1 LSPDAQMTVL
11 LTGGHGFTGVYVH
24 RALVHAG
31 YRVVCLVQNASG
43 QSDEVVGDLL
53 DTLSLASAME
63 RVKPDYVI
71 HLAGIA
77 FVGHSDPLDFYRVN
91 VIGTMKLLQAAY
103 DAGATQKKI
112 VLASS
117 SNVYGSHP
125 TQCVS
130 EDFPPSPVNH
140 YAMSKLAME
149 HMSRT
154 WLDRLPIVI
163 TRPFNY
169 TGPGQSEQF
178 LIPKIV
184 RHFVRKEPR
193 ISLGNLE
200 VEREFNDVRS
210 VAYAYVKLME
220 SALPGTVV
228 NLCSGVGHRLLDVVQ
243 LLQEMTGHSLKV
255 EVDPKLVRGN
265 ELRVLV
271 GNPQKLNELVPE
283 APLYSLHDTLKTMI
297 DAELSVSHS

>member
-1 LSPDAQMTVL
+1 MTVL
-11 LTGGHGFTGVYVH
+11 LTGGHGFTGVYV
-24 RALVHAG
+24 RQALIGAG
-31 YRVVCLVQNASG
+31 YRVITLAQNASG
-43 QSDEVVGDLL
+43 TEEEVVGDLL
-53 DTLSLASAME
+53 DIDSLTNAVTSV
-63 RVKPDYVI
+63 RPDYVI

-91 VIGTMKLLQAAY
+91 VLGTMNLLQALHNS
-103 DAGATQKKI
+103 GTKPRKI

-130 EDFPPSPVNH
+130 EDFPPAPVNH

-149 HMSRT
+149 HLSRT

-169 TGPGQSEQF
+169 TGPGQSEKF

-184 RHFVRKEPR
+184 GHFVRKKTK

-210 VAYAYVKLME
+210 VAYSYVNLME
-220 SALPGTVV
+220 DALPGTVV
-228 NLCSGVGHRLLDVVQ
+228 NLCSGIGHRLLDIVC
-243 LLQEMTGHSLKV
+243 LLEEMTGHPLQV

-271 GNPQKLNELVPE
+271 GDPRRLNELVMD
-283 APLYSLHDTLKTMI
+283 APVYSLQDTLEAML
-297 DAELSVSHS
+297 AASFS